1 MATFLENL
9 LIQPENIRDLSQLIN
24 IDTLRDERIQDYV
37 RVVRAK
43 NGDPVGLIG
52 KGNPIGTT
60 GCGCDPTYGSL
71 APFNALKR
79 WELGCWVAPLKI
91 CYTEMEGTIAE
102 YALKTGTAIGDLNGT
117 QVMSEVIYPII
128 NDLLVDLIWRIAWFG
143 DTDAENITDGGSI
156 TNGVDT
162 DLITVAD
169 GLWKRIFAQVAVNSA
184 QRTAITT
191 NTKAAMTAQGAA
203 TALIDQMLI
212 DAGPEI
218 MAKSGKVIYMTQALA
233 TAFDMDLRKSNCC
246 NLPWNQVTEGI
257 TTTTYN
263 GITYV
268 AVAKWDELIATFENG
283 AMPYRAILTTKDNL
297 LVGTPAGEFVNDFDF
312 YFDRISRNFYIY
324 GTGKIGTMLLE
335 DKAFQA
341 AY

>member
-9 LIQPENIRDLSQLIN
+9 LIQPENITDLSKLIN

-37 RVVRAK
+37 RVIRAK

-52 KGNPIGTT
+52 KGNPVGTT
-60 GCGCDPTYGSL
+60 GCGCDPTYGSF
-71 APFNALKR
+71 APYNALKR
-79 WELGCWVAPLKI
+79 WELGCWVVPLKI

-143 DTDAENITDGGSI
+143 DTEAENISDGGSI

-169 GLWKRIFAQVAVNSA
+169 GLWKRIFAQVAVNAA

-218 MAKSGKVIYMTQALA
+218 MAKSGKVIYMTQAMA
-233 TAFDMDLRKSNCC
+233 TAFDLDLRKTNCC
-246 NLPWNQVTEGI
+246 NLPWNQVTDGI

-283 AMPYRAILTTKDNL
+283 ALPYRAILTTKDNL

-312 YFDRISRNFYIY
+312 YFDKITRNFYIY

>member
-9 LIQPENIRDLSQLIN
+9 LIQPENIRDLAQLIN
-24 IDTLRDERIQDYV
+24 VDTLRDERIQDYV
-37 RVVRAK
+37 RVLTAK

-52 KGNPIGTT
+52 KGNPIGTA
-60 GCGCDPTYGSL
+60 GCGCDPEYGSL
-71 APFNALKR
+71 NPSNTLKR
-79 WELGCWVAPLKI
+79 WELGCWEAPLEI

-102 YALKTGTAIGDLNGT
+102 YALKNGTAIGDLNGT

-143 DTDAENITDGGSI
+143 DTEAENITDGGSI

-162 DLITVAD
+162 KLITVAD
-169 GLWKRIFAQVAVNSA
+169 GLWKRIFAQVAINSA

-191 NTKAAMTAQGAA
+191 NTKAAMTASGAA
-203 TALIDQMLI
+203 TALVDQMLI

-218 MAKSGKVIYMTQALA
+218 MTKSGKVIYMTQAMA
-233 TAFDMDLRKSNCC
+233 TAFDLDLRKSNCC
-246 NLPWNQVTEGI
+246 NLPWDQVTEGI

-263 GITYV
+263 GIRYV

-283 AMPYRAILTTKDNL
+283 AKPYRAILSTRDNL
-297 LVGTPAGEFVNDFDF
+297 LTGVPSGEFVNDFDF
-312 YFDRISRNFYIY
+312 FFDKNSRKFKIY
-324 GTGKIGTMLLE
+324 GTGKLGTMLLE

>member
-37 RVVRAK
+37 RVLTAK

-52 KGNPIGTT
+52 KGNPIGTA
-60 GCGCDPTYGSL
+60 GCGCDPEYGSL
-71 APFNALKR
+71 NPYNALKR
-79 WELGCWVAPLKI
+79 WELGCWNAPLEI

-102 YALKTGTAIGDLNGT
+102 YALKNGTAIGDLNGT

-203 TALIDQMLI
+203 TALIDQMLF

>member
-102 YALKTGTAIGDLNGT
+102 YALKNGTAIGDLNGT

-191 NTKAAMTAQGAA
+191 NTKSAMTAQGAA

-218 MAKSGKVIYMTQALA
+218 MAKSGKFIYMTQALA

-312 YFDRISRNFYIY
+312 YFDHISRNFYIY

>member
-24 IDTLRDERIQDYV
+24 IDTLKDERIQDYV

-102 YALKTGTAIGDLNGT
+102 YALKNGTAIGDLNGT

-143 DTDAENITDGGSI
+143 DTEAENITDGGSI

-169 GLWKRIFAQVAVNSA
+169 GLWKRIFAQVAINGA

-212 DAGPEI
+212 DAAPEI
-218 MAKSGKVIYMTQALA
+218 MAKSGKVIYMTQAMA
-233 TAFDMDLRKSNCC
+233 TAFDLDLRKTNCC
-246 NLPWNQVTEGI
+246 NLPWEQIVEGI

-263 GITYV
+263 GIRYV
-268 AVAKWDELIATFENG
+268 AVAKWDELIAAFEAG
-283 AMPYRAILTTKDNL
+283 AKPYRALLTTRDNL

-312 YFDRISRNFYIY
+312 FFDKKTRNFYIY